1 MKRII
6 PLIIIAVLLFVISAC
21 SEKNGGNRKI
31 KNNDENIPV
40 SNIPQTEEKEE
51 PKSDRY
57 TPDLPDA
64 DYEGYEFCALIPSDK
79 TWADC
84 TFGAEEASG
93 DTMNDAIY
101 ERNLYIEEIYNIKL
115 KQLEISD
122 WGLLENTFKNSVRAG
137 TDDFDICV
145 QIDRY
150 AFSLA
155 LGGYILPADQ
165 LPHIDLTK
173 PWYMHDVNESMK
185 IGGKYYVVES
195 NENLSLYQCTDVLY
209 FNKKLVADLAFEN
222 LYSLVKNGAWT
233 YDKFFDLCKSAV
245 SDIDGNG
252 TMTDADRYGIAS
264 SDDIL
269 FRNFWESSG
278 IQSVTK
284 NSGGEFV
291 LNISGNEKLYNI
303 LDKAYQNL
311 FGGAKIYFAAGKDK
325 ADTIQ
330 ATNEYQD
337 ISTYQFVNDLALFY
351 PSMLIRTEK
360 MRNMETDFGIIP
372 YPKYDENQSRYY
384 VRSGGGWPKVVP
396 SHASNPERTSVIL
409 EALAAES
416 KNTVVPAF
424 IEVNL
429 RTKMARDDE
438 SAEMLDLIFD
448 SGFGDVGTFL
458 WLDIR
463 DALVGAARQNNYASM
478 VEKRSAAFEKL
489 LNTANKAAAELN

>member
-1 MKRII
+1 MFSCN
-6 PLIIIAVLLFVISAC
+6 PQ
-21 SEKNGGNRKI
+21 NGITNSG
-31 KNNDENIPV
+31 ENINNGENAAD
-40 SNIPQTEEKEE
+40 SDNTPQTEDTAEKGPE
-51 PKSDRY
+51 RY

-64 DYEGYEFCALIPSDK
+64 DYGGYVFRALIPSDK

-84 TFGAEEASG
+84 TFDAEQETG

-101 ERNLYIEEIYNIKL
+101 KRNRYIEEKYNVKFE
-115 KQLEISD
+115 QLEITD
-122 WGLLENTFKNSVRAG
+122 WGPLENTFKQSVNAG

-155 LGGYILPADQ
+155 LGGYLLPSDQ
-165 LPHIDLTK
+165 LPYADITK
-173 PWYMHDVNESMK
+173 PWYMHDVTESMK

-209 FNKKLVADLAFEN
+209 FNKKLVADLGFDSP
-222 LYSLVKNGAWT
+222 YGLVKNGTWT
-233 YDKFFDLCKSAV
+233 YDKFFDLCRAGV
-245 SDIDGNG
+245 ADIDGDG
-252 TMTDADRYGIAS
+252 MMTDADRYGIAS

-284 NSGGEFV
+284 NSDGEFV
-291 LNISGNEKLYNI
+291 LNIAGNEKLYNI

-311 FGGAKIYFAAGKDK
+311 FEGVKIYFAAGKDR
-325 ADTIQ
+325 ADTIKTT
-330 ATNEYQD
+330 AEYQD

-396 SHASNPERTSVIL
+396 SHALNPERTSVIL

-463 DALVGAARQNNYASM
+463 GALEEAARQNKYASM
-478 VEKRSAAFEKL
+478 VEKKSAAFEKTL
-489 LNTANKAAAELN
+489 SKVNETAAGLN

>member
-1 MKRII
+1 MKKII
-6 PLIIIAVLLFVISAC
+6 SLIIIAVLIFSIYSC
-21 SEKNGGNRKI
+21 SQETGNDKDKNE
-31 KNNDENIPV
+31 ENIPL
-40 SNIPQTEEKEE
+40 SDMPQTENTEKPE
-51 PKSDRY
+51 PERY
-57 TPDLPDA
+57 TPDLPEA
-64 DYEGYEFCALIPSDK
+64 DYGGYEFRALIPSDK

-84 TFGAEEASG
+84 TFDAEEATG
-93 DTMNDAIY
+93 ETMNDAIY
-101 ERNLYIEEIYNIKL
+101 ERNLYIEEKYNINL
-115 KQLEISD
+115 KQLEIPD
-122 WGLLENTFKNSVRAG
+122 WGPLENTFKNSVMAG

-155 LGGYILPADQ
+155 LGGYVLPADQ

-173 PWYMHDVNESMK
+173 PWYMRDVNESMK

-209 FNKKLVADLAFEN
+209 FNKKLVSDLALEN
-222 LYSLVKNGAWT
+222 LYDLVKNGTWT
-233 YDKFFDLCKSAV
+233 YDKFFDLCKAAV
-245 SDIDGNG
+245 SDIDGDG
-252 TMTDADRYGIAS
+252 TMTDSDRYGIAS

-291 LNISGNEKLYNI
+291 LNIAGNEKLYNI

-311 FGGAKIYFAAGKDK
+311 FEGTKIYFAAGKDK

-330 ATNEYQD
+330 ATGEYQD
-337 ISTYQFVNDLALFY
+337 ISTYQFVNNLALFY

-384 VRSGGGWPKVVP
+384 VRSGGGWPKAIP
-396 SHASNPERTSVIL
+396 SHAPNPERTSVIL

-489 LNTANKAAAELN
+489 LNTANEAAAELN